1 MKRSASVFE
10 ACRGADPLGSLPG
23 RPRRKHWFLQ
33 LIIGVHLLPFAV
45 LNSSGQLFSPR
56 PLTLEPGTRQDIGP
70 FFYREQRDTQLTF
83 AVPPLFSF
91 TTDPVVDMSE
101 FDFVY
106 PLLSYDR
113 FGGEFRFHVF
123 QVLSFSGGE
132 NQEGDHAR
140 RFTLFPFYFQQ
151 RSSDPAL
158 NYTALFP
165 IYGHLQNRL
174 FRDEI
179 EFVLFPFY
187 ARTRKKDVVT
197 SNYLYPV
204 FHLRR
209 GNALKGWQA
218 WPLLGKEQK
227 GPTSRTNAL
236 DEIEIL
242 GGHEKLFV
250 LWPFFLRQK
259 SGLGTTNIARQQAL
273 LPLYSLYRSPVRD
286 SSTYFWP
293 FGLTITDD
301 REKHYREIG
310 FPWPLF
316 VYTRGDGKR
325 TTRMWP
331 LFSQASNEFL
341 RSEFYLWPVYKFNR
355 VTADPLDRERTRIL
369 FFLYSDTIER
379 NTQTGEAKRR
389 VDFWPFFTAHRD
401 FGGNEHLQVLSLL
414 EPLLPNN
421 KSIERNYSPLWALW
435 RQEKNARTGNQS
447 QSLLWNFYRAE
458 RSPGQ
463 KKYSLFFGLFQY
475 QSGTDGGHLSLLP
488 FLKKKDRP
496 LRAIEDGSREK
507 P

>member
-1 MKRSASVFE
+1 MVLVFFVGAGPAPCVRS
-10 ACRGADPLGSLPG
+10 LQKG
-23 RPRRKHWFLQ
+23 RAKQRFLRT
-33 LIIGVHLLPFAV
+33 IFFILLVGFAV
-45 LNSSGQLFSPR
+45 FSSSAQLFSPR

-70 FFYREQRDTQLTF
+70 FFYREQRDSQWTF
-83 AVPPLFSF
+83 AVPPLFSY
-91 TTDPVVDMSE
+91 TTDPEVDMSE

-113 FGGEFRFHVF
+113 FGSEFRFHVF
-123 QVLSFSGGE
+123 QVLSFSGGK
-132 NQEGDHAR
+132 NQEGDGAK

-209 GNALKGWQA
+209 GNAVKGWQA
-218 WPLLGKEQK
+218 WPLVGMEQK
-227 GPTSRTNAL
+227 GPTTRTNAL

-242 GGHEKLFV
+242 GGYEKLFV
-250 LWPFFLRQK
+250 LWPFFLKQK

-273 LPLYSLYRSPVRD
+273 LPLYSLYRSPLRD

-301 REKHYREIG
+301 REKHYREVG

-316 VYTRGDGKR
+316 VYTRGEGKR
-325 TTRMWP
+325 TTRIWP

-341 RSEFYLWPVYKFNR
+341 RSEFYLWPIYKFNR
-355 VTADPLDRERTRIL
+355 VTAEPLDRERTRIL

-379 NTQTGEAKRR
+379 NTQTGDARRR

-401 FGGNEHLQVLSLL
+401 FGGNEHLQVLSIL

-435 RQEKNARTGNQS
+435 RQEKNARTGDRS
-447 QSLLWNFYRAE
+447 QSLLWNLYRAE
-458 RSPGQ
+458 RVSDQ

-475 QSGTDGGHLSLLP
+475 QSGTDGRHLSLLP

-496 LRAIEDGSREK
+496 LRAREDHSREK